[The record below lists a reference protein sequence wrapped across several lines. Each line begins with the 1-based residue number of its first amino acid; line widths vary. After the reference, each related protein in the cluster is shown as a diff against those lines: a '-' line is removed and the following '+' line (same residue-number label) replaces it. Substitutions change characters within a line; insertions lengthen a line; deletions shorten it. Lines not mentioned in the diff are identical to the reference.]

1 MTELYKQSDEKHL
14 HYVGG
19 SAMGKPCKQCGAT
32 LMWTV
37 PVELCEHGNVF
48 GHINEDVFD
57 DDFNDAD
64 WCGGAGLGAQYREPH
79 GWGDHPPIES
89 TDI

>member
-1 MTELYKQSDEKHL
+1 MTELFREPTEREKQDFINYGTPGIRER
-14 HYVGG
+14 
-19 SAMGKPCKQCGAT
+19 
-32 LMWTV
+32 WTV

-89 TDI
+89 TDL